1 VLPFDSFFQIFKFN
15 FLLKSNFYVIIYL
28 NLTKNTIYQYFGYR
42 RGSVNSANE
51 SLKQFNDDVYEID
64 LKALFI
70 KIKILWYFVVVCA
83 LAGGILGLSYFTF
96 LSTPHYQSSSM
107 VYLRSSDKKISL
119 ESLQL
124 SSNLTSDYEIIFT
137 SRPNLEAVINKL
149 SLKYTTK
156 QLNNMI
162 KIENPQETRILK
174 ISVTSDSATEAMKIC
189 NALVEEGMD
198 DIREID
204 SQEPYRIEK
213 AIVNNERVGL
223 NRLKSTALGGLIGML
238 LCLGYITLRFVLDD
252 AFTSVEDVE
261 ATLDL
266 PVLAVVVDDKALK
279 YVKKS
284 RKKRGKK

>member
-1 VLPFDSFFQIFKFN
+1 M
-15 FLLKSNFYVIIYL
+15 
-28 NLTKNTIYQYFGYR
+28 
-42 RGSVNSANE
+42 NSLDE
-51 SLKQFNDDVYEID
+51 SLNHLNDEYVID
-64 LKALFI
+64 LKALFL
-70 KIKILWYFVVVCA
+70 KFKALWYYIVVSLLIGA
-83 LAGGILGLSYFTF
+83 ILGMAYFSF
-96 LSTPHYQSSSM
+96 FSTAHYQSSSM

-137 SRPNLEAVINKL
+137 SRPNLEAVIDKL

-223 NRLKSTALGGLIGML
+223 SLVKATALGGLIGML

-252 AFTSVEDVE
+252 AFTSAEDVE
-261 ATLDL
+261 ATLGL

-284 RKKRGKK
+284 GKKRGKK